1 MRPAH
6 TLSSFV
12 LAACTA
18 AVLPAWAQAQAPLH
32 PATDP
37 AAATVPL
44 HHQALPD
51 SGGVEKAQTDWRS
64 ANGAVADFPRGHADI
79 LTWEAGQARAASAP
93 SAAQPTPSV
102 MHQHS
107 PAPRPGSQP

>member
-32 PATDP
+32 FATDP
-37 AAATVPL
+37 AAATVAQQHQPL
-44 HHQALPD
+44 AA
-51 SGGVEKAQTDWRS
+51 SGSVETAQTDWLS
-64 ANGAVADFPRGHADI
+64 ANEAVATFPRGHSDI
-79 LTWEAGQARAASAP
+79 LAWEAAQARASSAP
-93 SAAQPTPSV
+93 AAQPTPPGI
-102 MHQHS
+102 HKHS
-107 PAPRPGSQP
+107 PAPRSGGKP

>member
-18 AVLPAWAQAQAPLH
+18 AVLPAWAQAQASLH
-32 PATDP
+32 LSTDP

-44 HHQALPD
+44 HHQALPA
-51 SGGVEKAQTDWRS
+51 SGSVETAQTDWRS
-64 ANGAVADFPRGHADI
+64 ASRAVADFPRGHADI
-79 LTWEAGQARAASAP
+79 LAWEAGQARAASAP